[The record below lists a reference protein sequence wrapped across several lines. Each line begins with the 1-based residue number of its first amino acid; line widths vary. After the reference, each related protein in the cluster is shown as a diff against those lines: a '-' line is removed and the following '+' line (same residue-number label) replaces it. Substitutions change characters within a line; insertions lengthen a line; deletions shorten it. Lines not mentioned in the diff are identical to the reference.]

1 MITKL
6 LLVTFSETVISYV
19 KYTYIFIY
27 MEISD
32 KKNFL
37 SKSKS

>member
-19 KYTYIFIY
+19 KYTNTFIY

-32 KKNFL
+32 
-37 SKSKS
+37 